1 MTRRHSKFRPCID
14 LHEGSV
20 KQIVGGTIDGPEFKE
35 NFVADR
41 DALWFAELFK
51 RDGLDGGH
59 VIRLGD
65 GNDDAAMRALSAWP
79 DGLQL
84 GGGLNLEN
92 GQQWI
97 DSGASHI
104 IVTSW
109 LFSEGELDWERVRL
123 LAKEI
128 GSSRLVIDLSCR
140 KLGDAWNVA
149 TDRWK
154 TTTDTVV
161 NKELFERLAPY
172 CDEFLVHSAD
182 VEGKVGGIDEGLV
195 RVLSEFELRPV
206 TYAGGI
212 ASFENILTIDRLSD
226 GKLDFTVGS
235 GLDIFGGDALKYE
248 DMLNWNR
255 NGSLSVQGERNEGF

>member
-41 DALWFAELFK
+41 DASWFAELFR
-51 RDGLDGGH
+51 RDGLKGGH
-59 VIRLGD
+59 VIRLGE
-65 GNDDAAMRALSAWP
+65 GNDDAASRALSAWP

-84 GGGLNLEN
+84 GGGLNLDN

-97 DSGASHI
+97 EKGASHL

-109 LFSEGELDWERVRL
+109 LFSAGELDWERVRL

-140 KLGDAWNVA
+140 KSGEAWNVA
-149 TDRWK
+149 TDRWR
-154 TTTDTVV
+154 TTTNTLV

-182 VEGKVGGIDEGLV
+182 VEGKVGGIDEALV
-195 RVLSEFELRPV
+195 GELSNFDLRPV

-212 ASFENILTIDRLSD
+212 ASFQDIQTIDRLSD

-235 GLDIFGGDALKYE
+235 GLDIFGGSALKYQE
-248 DMLNWNR
+248 LLCWNQ
-255 NGSLSVQGERNEGF
+255 NGSFSVSNGT